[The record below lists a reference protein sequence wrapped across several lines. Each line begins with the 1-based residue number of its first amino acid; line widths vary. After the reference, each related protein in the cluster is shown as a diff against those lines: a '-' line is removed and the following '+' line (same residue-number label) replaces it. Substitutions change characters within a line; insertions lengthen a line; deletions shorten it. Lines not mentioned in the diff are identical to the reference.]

1 MKSAFVSLRSDCN
14 CVSSSLIWLVSEVSR
29 ELFAPPVSAVVLVV
43 GDLLVVSVV
52 EEVPVFEDAFEE
64 TLVDPRETVVEEF
77 EDPTAPQALRARATP
92 PIKTTRLAGLPVLA

>member
-1 MKSAFVSLRSDCN
+1 M
-14 CVSSSLIWLVSEVSR
+14 WLVSEVSR

-77 EDPTAPQALRARATP
+77 EDPT
-92 PIKTTRLAGLPVLA
+92 RLAGLPVLA